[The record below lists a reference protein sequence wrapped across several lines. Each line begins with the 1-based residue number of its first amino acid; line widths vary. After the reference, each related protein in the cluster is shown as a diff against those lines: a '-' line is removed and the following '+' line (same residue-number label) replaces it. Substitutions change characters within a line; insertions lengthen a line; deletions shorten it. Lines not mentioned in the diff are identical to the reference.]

1 MPSTSVF
8 ASSSPTP
15 TPSAIAGGAGA
26 APMTASVKSTNSN
39 VAPIVGGVIAVLAIL
54 LLLGLAFLY
63 LRHRRNQ
70 HRSNVPLTT
79 SIFAPIGRIGSLWSA
94 PSNPTP
100 DMAPIPFTSPVPH
113 LSVSPSPRT
122 PPVALAPPVPPSPA
136 NSRSRMSMISFNP
149 NLLVDR
155 FRRRPPPL
163 PISIR
168 QPPAI
173 GAAGLAVPASPA
185 LRSGNPLLREP
196 SAQPEPHNI
205 VTSIQAWQQRTLE
218 ETANQP
224 PIHPL
229 DISEV
234 DLSSHYDESSTGGDP
249 PPAPPPIPRSPQP
262 PARRFTVMNN

>member
-1 MPSTSVF
+1 M
-8 ASSSPTP
+8 
-15 TPSAIAGGAGA
+15 
-26 APMTASVKSTNSN
+26 
-39 VAPIVGGVIAVLAIL
+39 
-54 LLLGLAFLY
+54 
-63 LRHRRNQ
+63 
-70 HRSNVPLTT
+70 
-79 SIFAPIGRIGSLWSA
+79 SI
-94 PSNPTP
+94 
-100 DMAPIPFTSPVPH
+100 
-113 LSVSPSPRT
+113 
-122 PPVALAPPVPPSPA
+122 
-136 NSRSRMSMISFNP
+136 ISFNP

-163 PISIR
+163 PLSVH
-168 QPPAI
+168 QPPAM
-173 GAAGLAVPASPA
+173 GAAGLGVPASPA

-249 PPAPPPIPRSPQP
+249 PPAPPPLPRSPQP
-262 PARRFTVMNN
+262 PPRRFTVMNN